1 MKFLLLMILATACGV
16 SDSHLSS
23 EDSNNT
29 VAVLE
34 TGKYKL
40 DVEIPVYASVDLK
53 LTKIPSMASVFG
65 PIILLEKFEDGTSS
79 VKVCSQK
86 DVNMGGTKVT
96 YEKLKG
102 AYNKVERKLHTNSFL
117 IEMNGLKAT
126 GNVSGFKVSIKS
138 NSKLTVDLKFFK
150 NEDGSYYVK
159 GTDKTF

>member
-65 PIILLEKFEDGTSS
+65 PIILLEKFKME
-79 VKVCSQK
+79 
-86 DVNMGGTKVT
+86 
-96 YEKLKG
+96 L
-102 AYNKVERKLHTNSFL
+102 L
-117 IEMNGLKAT
+117 
-126 GNVSGFKVSIKS
+126 
-138 NSKLTVDLKFFK
+138 
-150 NEDGSYYVK
+150 
-159 GTDKTF
+159 